1 MASQT
6 VNFTGTVLPTFHT
19 LLPSGLIGGKMTC
32 PGCGS
37 HGSAVLMAFGD
48 DRPCPSCGLSAD
60 AAREILAV
68 QRKRGDEAL
77 KAELSEALRRAGRA
91 ETERDA
97 LRRRLDDS
105 VSTLD
110 DVMTALKGEGQ

>member
-1 MASQT
+1 VSE
-6 VNFTGTVLPTFHT
+6 
-19 LLPSGLIGGKMTC
+19 KMTC

-60 AAREILAV
+60 AAHEIIAV
-68 QRKRGDEAL
+68 QRKRADEAL
-77 KAELSEALRRAGRA
+77 KAELSEALRRADRA
-91 ETERDA
+91 ETERDELKRKLADAVLA
-97 LRRRLDDS
+97 LE
-105 VSTLD
+105 